1 MNENWVGS
9 QCLHRGL
16 RGSEHIVHVGYACLV
31 PQLADRSHAISSR
44 HAQKQRNLQCLADGR
59 VVRAFRRCVHIVKNP
74 LMVDVRLSAANG
86 TGLYANL
93 FWLPTLSPLKMFASS
108 QLQAIVRDGATKVI
122 NAPGTSLLARRQYS
136 IQQEWLNADDIA
148 TFEILMFSGESSSS
162 NIGPPTPGSAYITVS
177 ATYLVKSCSGVL

>member
-1 MNENWVGS
+1 MNGKWAGS

-16 RGSEHIVHVGYACLV
+16 RGPEHIVHVGYACLV
-31 PQLADRSHAISSR
+31 SQLADRSHAISSR

-59 VVRAFRRCVHIVKNP
+59 VVRAFLCCVDNAHDRFMSDD
-74 LMVDVRLSAANG
+74 LLSAANG

-93 FWLPTLSPLKMFASS
+93 FWLPTLSPLKTFASS
-108 QLQAIVRDGATKVI
+108 QLQAIVREGATNVI
-122 NAPGTSLLARRQYS
+122 NAPGTSPLARRQYR

-177 ATYLVKSCSGVL
+177 ATYLV